1 MDIIEFPMH
10 RIKYVRER
18 ERERERMS
26 INIPVV
32 ASINI
37 PVVAFPGLKNKFIGG
52 IHSIWKILLVW
63 KYEQQCIPQC
73 SLGIQQEL
81 YYAQENFQQNLDI
94 VGN

>member
-18 ERERERMS
+18 ERERERM
-26 INIPVV
+26 
-32 ASINI
+32 SINI